1 MVIKIKTVTIK
12 IQSEDEFERKVR
24 KHLAKIDS
32 GVFKKPVRETSFTS
46 LEALKR
52 ILTKKRLELMH
63 CIKHKKAK
71 SIYDLAKFLKRDVK
85 NVGKD
90 VWLLEHLGFIEVR
103 KDKADN
109 SERRTCAPRIHFDRI
124 NVAISI

>member
-1 MVIKIKTVTIK
+1 M
-12 IQSEDEFERKVR
+12 
-24 KHLAKIDS
+24 
-32 GVFKKPVRETSFTS
+32 RETSFTS

-63 CIKHKKAK
+63 CIKHKKVK
-71 SIYDLAKFLKRDVK
+71 SIYELASFLKRDVK

-90 VWLLEHLGFIEVR
+90 VWLLERLGFIEVR
-103 KDKADN
+103 KNKADN
-109 SERRTCAPRIHFDRI
+109 SERRTCTPRINFDRI

>member
-52 ILTKKRLELMH
+52 ILTKKRLELMLKF
-63 CIKHKKAK
+63 IDRYLKK
-71 SIYDLAKFLKRDVK
+71 
-85 NVGKD
+85 
-90 VWLLEHLGFIEVR
+90 
-103 KDKADN
+103 
-109 SERRTCAPRIHFDRI
+109 
-124 NVAISI
+124 